1 MRPYAPTGRP
11 DHRHFNPRIPY
22 GMRHELAHIKRDRRI
37 SIHASRM
44 GCDIGNSRK
53 PLEIKISIHA
63 SRMGCDTQKNSRRA
77 NNLFQSTH
85 PVWDATTGEIG
96 CLPQSAFQST
106 HPVWDA
112 TSKRRFDYPRIV
124 ISIHASRMGCDL
136 GWASAGARIIT
147 YFNPRIPYGMRPLHE
162 AAKQI
167 LGAFQST
174 HPVWDATYGKGAD
187 ADILKFQSTHPVW
200 DATAIIVDRHHGR
213 RISIHASRMGCDCST
228 IPCST
233 MPAYFNP
240 RIPYG
245 MRPPSVPFS
254 PCGPLFQ
261 STHPVWDATRSY
273 VTVGH
278 WIAISIH
285 ASRMGCDAGRCRVR
299 CFRCYFNPRIPYG
312 MRRCAPLWRR

>member
-124 ISIHASRMGCDL
+124 ISIHASRMGCDPCLQSQMVHTKAISIHASRMGCDL

-147 YFNPRIPYGMRPLHE
+147 YFNPRIPYGMRP
-162 AAKQI
+162 
-167 LGAFQST
+167 
-174 HPVWDATYGKGAD
+174 
-187 ADILKFQSTHPVW
+187 
-200 DATAIIVDRHHGR
+200 
-213 RISIHASRMGCDCST
+213 C
-228 IPCST
+228 
-233 MPAYFNP
+233 
-240 RIPYG
+240 
-245 MRPPSVPFS
+245 
-254 PCGPLFQ
+254 
-261 STHPVWDATRSY
+261 
-273 VTVGH
+273 
-278 WIAISIH
+278 
-285 ASRMGCDAGRCRVR
+285 
-299 CFRCYFNPRIPYG
+299 
-312 MRRCAPLWRR
+312 

>member
-1 MRPYAPTGRP
+1 MRLVLR
-11 DHRHFNPRIPY
+11 
-22 GMRHELAHIKRDRRI
+22 
-37 SIHASRM
+37 
-44 GCDIGNSRK
+44 
-53 PLEIKISIHA
+53 
-63 SRMGCDTQKNSRRA
+63 
-77 NNLFQSTH
+77 ST
-85 PVWDATTGEIG
+85 WS
-96 CLPQSAFQST
+96 SAFS
-106 HPVWDA
+106 
-112 TSKRRFDYPRIV
+112 
-124 ISIHASRMGCDL
+124 
-136 GWASAGARIIT
+136 
-147 YFNPRIPYGMRPLHE
+147 
-162 AAKQI
+162 
-167 LGAFQST
+167 FQST